1 MRAPS
6 DALTFSSTAGFPSGR
21 RLGVAGVSLAAAATL
36 VGLYLLLVTL
46 AQDWDHAR
54 GLLRDDLWFVGPVA
68 VGFGLQVGLL
78 VQLRRLQ
85 RSLGAGTAA
94 MTAGST
100 GMSSGAML
108 ACCAHHVA
116 DVVPIV
122 GASGAAILL
131 NEVKTPLA
139 VAGIV
144 MSWAGVGYLLL
155 RVRRASS
162 RSRC

>member
-1 MRAPS
+1 
-6 DALTFSSTAGFPSGR
+6 
-21 RLGVAGVSLAAAATL
+21 
-36 VGLYLLLVTL
+36 
-46 AQDWDHAR
+46 
-54 GLLRDDLWFVGPVA
+54 
-68 VGFGLQVGLL
+68 
-78 VQLRRLQ
+78 
-85 RSLGAGTAA
+85 

>member
-1 MRAPS
+1 
-6 DALTFSSTAGFPSGR
+6 
-21 RLGVAGVSLAAAATL
+21 
-36 VGLYLLLVTL
+36 
-46 AQDWDHAR
+46 
-54 GLLRDDLWFVGPVA
+54 
-68 VGFGLQVGLL
+68 
-78 VQLRRLQ
+78 
-85 RSLGAGTAA
+85 

-131 NEVKTPLA
+131 NDVKTPLA
-139 VAGIV
+139 IAGVA

-155 RVRRASS
+155 KLRRAL
-162 RSRC
+162 SRC

>member
-1 MRAPS
+1 
-6 DALTFSSTAGFPSGR
+6 
-21 RLGVAGVSLAAAATL
+21 
-36 VGLYLLLVTL
+36 
-46 AQDWDHAR
+46 
-54 GLLRDDLWFVGPVA
+54 
-68 VGFGLQVGLL
+68 
-78 VQLRRLQ
+78 
-85 RSLGAGTAA
+85 
-94 MTAGST
+94 
-100 GMSSGAML
+100 
-108 ACCAHHVA
+108 VA